1 MRVYPSGGDVASAC
15 DATTPPAPGR
25 FSTTTVWPQ
34 CRETTSPS
42 VRVRMSTPP
51 PAAYGT
57 KICTGLDG
65 NSDCADATPPA
76 ANIATAAAAIR
87 NHLPMAALPILLLR
101 LLLQVSIAMA
111 SPSGAGHGNCQGM
124 LTIPRIASS
133 FGASTRRPRSC
144 CKPRP
149 SRNKGEFD
157 GGCRG
162 TNLAQGPGRE
172 GLAREGIS

>member
-1 MRVYPSGGDVASAC
+1 MRVYPSGGAAASAC

-25 FSTTTVWPQ
+25 FSTTTVWTH

-42 VRVRMSTPP
+42 VRARMSTPP
-51 PAAYGT
+51 PA
-57 KICTGLDG
+57 
-65 NSDCADATPPA
+65 ADATPPA
-76 ANIATAAAAIR
+76 ANIATAAAAIP
-87 NHLPMAALPILLLR
+87 NHLPMAFLPIFLLL
-101 LLLQVSIAMA
+101 LLSHASTPMA
-111 SPSGAGHGNCQGM
+111 SPQGADHGNCQGM

-133 FGASTRRPRSC
+133 FGASTGRPRSC

-162 TNLAQGPGRE
+162 TNLAQGLG
-172 GLAREGIS
+172 